1 MQNNYNE
8 MAVANVNLRS
18 LDIDELIDF
27 AIAKKKVSD
36 LAEAELV
43 VIKKE
48 MQERAASFQADR
60 HIKFTEWHGSDK
72 SIASITTAST
82 MEIKNFTKLKGLLGK
97 EFVGEKVKE
106 KRPVKYVV
114 EDNFK
119 RALIALKMGD
129 YESNVSIDDVI
140 NDAGWCEGNADK
152 RALLKKSLK
161 GDYKKDKKAV
171 LASLN
176 LISDEE
182 CDIDTELFL
191 IYQIKNFELIKAFFD
206 VSKLEEIRERLEGVV
221 EVSESIRIGLK
232 AV

>member
-8 MAVANVNLRS
+8 MAVANVNLRA

-27 AIAKKKVSD
+27 AIAKKKIAD

-48 MQERAASFQADR
+48 MQERATSFQADR
-60 HIKFTEWHGSDK
+60 HIKFTEWYGSDK

-82 MEIKNFTKLKGLLGK
+82 MEIENFTKLKSLLGK

-119 RALIALKMGD
+119 RALIALKTGD
-129 YESNVSIDDVI
+129 YESKTSIDDVI
-140 NDAGWCEGNADK
+140 DSAGWCEGNPDK
-152 RALLKKSLK
+152 KALLKKSLK
-161 GDYKKDKKAV
+161 GEYKKDKKSV
-171 LASLN
+171 LTSLN
-176 LISDEE
+176 LSDKE
-182 CDIDTELFL
+182 CDIDMELFL

-206 VSKLEEIRERLEGVV
+206 VTKLEEIRERLEGVV
-221 EVSESIRIGLK
+221 KVSESIRIGLK

>member
-8 MAVANVNLRS
+8 MAVANVNLRA

-27 AIAKKKVSD
+27 AIAKKKIAD

-48 MQERAASFQADR
+48 MQERATSFQADR
-60 HIKFTEWHGSDK
+60 HIKFTEWYGSDK

-82 MEIKNFTKLKGLLGK
+82 MEIENFTKLKSLLGK

-119 RALIALKMGD
+119 RALIALKTGD
-129 YESNVSIDDVI
+129 YESKTSIDDVI
-140 NDAGWCEGNADK
+140 DSAGWCEGNPDK
-152 RALLKKSLK
+152 KALLKKSLK
-161 GDYKKDKKAV
+161 GEYKKDKKSV
-171 LASLN
+171 LTSLN
-176 LISDEE
+176 LSDKE

-206 VSKLEEIRERLEGVV
+206 VTKLEEIRERLEGVV
-221 EVSESIRIGLK
+221 KVSESIRIGLK

>member
-8 MAVANVNLRS
+8 MAVANINLRT

-27 AIAKKKVSD
+27 AIAKKKIAD

-48 MQERAASFQADR
+48 MQERAASFQTDR
-60 HIKFTEWHGSDK
+60 HIKFTEWYGSDK

-119 RALIALKMGD
+119 RALIALKTGD
-129 YESNVSIDDVI
+129 YESKTSIDDVI
-140 NDAGWCEGNADK
+140 DTAGWCEGNPDK
-152 RALLKKSLK
+152 KALLKKSLK
-161 GDYKKDKKAV
+161 GEYKKDKKSV

-176 LISDEE
+176 LSDKE

-206 VSKLEEIRERLEGVV
+206 VSKLEEIRERLEGIV

>member
-1 MQNNYNE
+1 MQNNYSDR
-8 MAVANVNLRS
+8 AVANVNLRS
-18 LDIDELIDF
+18 LDIEELIDF
-27 AIAKKKVSD
+27 AIAKKKIAD
-36 LAEAELV
+36 LAGAELD

-48 MQERAASFQADR
+48 MQERAVSFQDDR

-82 MEIKNFTKLKGLLGK
+82 MEIKNFTKLKNLLGK

-119 RALIALKMGD
+119 RALIALKTGD
-129 YESNVSIDDVI
+129 YESNTSIDDVI
-140 NDAGWCEGNADK
+140 DSAGWCEGNPDK
-152 RALLKKSLK
+152 KALLKKSLK
-161 GDYKKDKKAV
+161 GEYKKDKKSV
-171 LASLN
+171 LTSLN
-176 LISDEE
+176 LSDKE

-206 VSKLEEIRERLEGVV
+206 VAKLEEIRERLEGVV

>member
-119 RALIALKMGD
+119 RALIALKTGD
-129 YESNVSIDDVI
+129 YESKTSIDDVI
-140 NDAGWCEGNADK
+140 DSAGWCEGNPDK
-152 RALLKKSLK
+152 KALLKKSLK
-161 GDYKKDKKAV
+161 GEYKKDKKSV
-171 LASLN
+171 LSSLN
-176 LISDEE
+176 LSDRE

-206 VSKLEEIRERLEGVV
+206 VSKLVEIRERLEGVV
-221 EVSESIRIGLK
+221 EGSESIRIGLK

>member
-1 MQNNYNE
+1 MQSNYSDR
-8 MAVANVNLRS
+8 AVANVNLRS
-18 LDIDELIDF
+18 LDIEELIDF
-27 AIAKKKVSD
+27 AIAKKKIAD
-36 LAEAELV
+36 LAGAELD

-48 MQERAASFQADR
+48 MQERAISFQDDR
-60 HIKFTEWHGSDK
+60 HVKFTEWHGSDK
-72 SIASITTAST
+72 SLASITTAST

-129 YESNVSIDDVI
+129 YESKTSIDDVI
-140 NDAGWCEGNADK
+140 DSAGWCEGNADK

-161 GDYKKDKKAV
+161 GDYKKDKKSV

-176 LISDEE
+176 LSDKE

-206 VSKLEEIRERLEGVV
+206 VTKLEEIRESLEGVV
-221 EVSESIRIGLK
+221 DVSESIRIGLK

>member
-1 MQNNYNE
+1 MQNNYSDR
-8 MAVANVNLRS
+8 AVANVNLRS
-18 LDIDELIDF
+18 LDIEELIDF
-27 AIAKKKVSD
+27 AIAKKKIAD
-36 LAEAELV
+36 LAGAELD

-48 MQERAASFQADR
+48 MQERAVSFQDDR

-82 MEIKNFTKLKGLLGK
+82 MEIKNFTKLKNLLGK

-114 EDNFK
+114 EDKFK
-119 RALIALKMGD
+119 RALIALKTGD
-129 YESNVSIDDVI
+129 YESNTSIDDVI
-140 NDAGWCEGNADK
+140 DSAGWCEGNPDK
-152 RALLKKSLK
+152 KALLKKSLK
-161 GDYKKDKKAV
+161 GEYKKDKKSV
-171 LASLN
+171 LTSLN
-176 LISDEE
+176 LSDKE

-206 VSKLEEIRERLEGVV
+206 VAKLEEIRERLEGVV

>member
-1 MQNNYNE
+1 MQNNYSDR
-8 MAVANVNLRS
+8 AVANVNLRS
-18 LDIDELIDF
+18 LDIEELIDF
-27 AIAKKKVSD
+27 AIAKKKIAD
-36 LAEAELV
+36 LAGAELD

-48 MQERAASFQADR
+48 MQERAISFQDDR

-72 SIASITTAST
+72 SLASITTANS
-82 MEIKNFTKLKGLLGK
+82 MEIKNFTKLKSLLGK
-97 EFVGEKVKE
+97 EFVGEKIKE

-119 RALIALKMGD
+119 KALIALKMGD
-129 YESNVSIDDVI
+129 YESKASIDDVI
-140 NDAGWCEGNADK
+140 DSAGWCEGNADK

-161 GDYKKDKKAV
+161 GDYK
-171 LASLN
+171 
-176 LISDEE
+176 

-206 VSKLEEIRERLEGVV
+206 VTKLEEIRERLEGVV
-221 EVSESIRIGLK
+221 DVSESIRIGLK

>member
-1 MQNNYNE
+1 MQNNYSDR
-8 MAVANVNLRS
+8 AVANVNLRS
-18 LDIDELIDF
+18 LDIEELIDF
-27 AIAKKKVSD
+27 AIAKKKIAD
-36 LAEAELV
+36 LAGAELD

-48 MQERAASFQADR
+48 MQERAISFQDDR

-72 SIASITTAST
+72 SLASITTANT
-82 MEIKNFTKLKGLLGK
+82 MEIKNFTKLKSLLGK
-97 EFVGEKVKE
+97 EFVGEKIKE

-119 RALIALKMGD
+119 KALIALKMGD
-129 YESNVSIDDVI
+129 YESKTSIDEVI
-140 NDAGWCEGNADK
+140 DSAGWCEGNDDK

-171 LASLN
+171 LTSLN
-176 LISDEE
+176 LSDEE

-206 VSKLEEIRERLEGVV
+206 VTRLEEIRESLEGVV
-221 EVSESIRIGLK
+221 DVSESIRIGLK

>member
-1 MQNNYNE
+1 MQNNYSDR
-8 MAVANVNLRS
+8 AVANVNLRS
-18 LDIDELIDF
+18 LDIEELIDF
-27 AIAKKKVSD
+27 AIAKKKIAD
-36 LAEAELV
+36 LAGAELD

-48 MQERAASFQADR
+48 MQEREVSFQDDR

-72 SIASITTAST
+72 SLASITTANT
-82 MEIKNFTKLKGLLGK
+82 MEIKNFTKLKSLLGK
-97 EFVGEKVKE
+97 EFVGEKIKE

-119 RALIALKMGD
+119 KALIALKMGD
-129 YESNVSIDDVI
+129 YESKTSIDEVI
-140 NDAGWCEGNADK
+140 DAAGWCEGNADK

-161 GDYKKDKKAV
+161 GDYKKDKKVV
-171 LASLN
+171 LTSLN
-176 LISDEE
+176 LSDEE

-206 VSKLEEIRERLEGVV
+206 VTKLEEIRESLEGVV
-221 EVSESIRIGLK
+221 DVSESIRIGLK

>member
-8 MAVANVNLRS
+8 MAVANVNLRA

-27 AIAKKKVSD
+27 AIAKKKIAD

-48 MQERAASFQADR
+48 MQERAASFQTDR

-119 RALIALKMGD
+119 RALIALKTGD
-129 YESNVSIDDVI
+129 YESKTSIDDVI
-140 NDAGWCEGNADK
+140 DSAGWCEGNPDK
-152 RALLKKSLK
+152 KALLKKSLK
-161 GDYKKDKKAV
+161 GEYKKDKKSV
-171 LASLN
+171 LTSLN
-176 LISDEE
+176 LSDKE

>member
-1 MQNNYNE
+1 MQNNYSDR
-8 MAVANVNLRS
+8 AVANVNLRS
-18 LDIDELIDF
+18 LDIEELIDF
-27 AIAKKKVSD
+27 AIAKKKIAD
-36 LAEAELV
+36 LAGAELD

-48 MQERAASFQADR
+48 MQERAVSFQDDR

-72 SIASITTAST
+72 SIASITTANS
-82 MEIKNFTKLKGLLGK
+82 MEIKNFTKLKSLLGK
-97 EFVGEKVKE
+97 EFVGEKIKE

-119 RALIALKMGD
+119 RALIALKTGD
-129 YESNVSIDDVI
+129 YESKTSIDDVI
-140 NDAGWCEGNADK
+140 DSAGWCEGNPDK
-152 RALLKKSLK
+152 KALLKKSLK

-171 LASLN
+171 LTSLN
-176 LISDEE
+176 LSDKE

>member
-1 MQNNYNE
+1 MQNNYGE
-8 MAVANVNLRS
+8 MAVANINLRT

-36 LAEAELV
+36 LAEAELA

-114 EDNFK
+114 EDSFK
-119 RALIALKMGD
+119 KALIALKMGD
-129 YESNVSIDDVI
+129 YESKTSIDDVI
-140 NDAGWCEGNADK
+140 ESAGWCEGNADK
-152 RALLKKSLK
+152 KALLKKSLK

-176 LISDEE
+176 LSDEE

-206 VSKLEEIRERLEGVV
+206 VTKLEEIRERLEGVV
-221 EVSESIRIGLK
+221 DVSESIRIGLK

>member
-1 MQNNYNE
+1 MQSNYSDR
-8 MAVANVNLRS
+8 AVANVNLRS
-18 LDIDELIDF
+18 LDIEELIDF
-27 AIAKKKVSD
+27 AIAKKKIAD
-36 LAEAELV
+36 LAGAELD

-48 MQERAASFQADR
+48 MQERAISFQDDR

-72 SIASITTAST
+72 SLASITTANT
-82 MEIKNFTKLKGLLGK
+82 MEIKNFTKLKSLLGK
-97 EFVGEKVKE
+97 EFVGEKIKE

-119 RALIALKMGD
+119 KALIALKMGD
-129 YESNVSIDDVI
+129 YESKTSIDEVI
-140 NDAGWCEGNADK
+140 DAAGWCEGNADK

-161 GDYKKDKKAV
+161 GDYKKDKKVV
-171 LASLN
+171 LTSLN
-176 LISDEE
+176 LSDEE

-206 VSKLEEIRERLEGVV
+206 VTQLEEIRERLEGVV

>member
-1 MQNNYNE
+1 MQSNYSDR
-8 MAVANVNLRS
+8 AVANVNLRS
-18 LDIDELIDF
+18 LDIEELIDF
-27 AIAKKKVSD
+27 AIAKKKIAD
-36 LAEAELV
+36 LAGAELD

-48 MQERAASFQADR
+48 MQERAVSFQDDR

-72 SIASITTAST
+72 SLASITTANT
-82 MEIKNFTKLKGLLGK
+82 MEIKNFTKLKSLLGK
-97 EFVGEKVKE
+97 EFVGEKIKE

-119 RALIALKMGD
+119 KALIALKMGD
-129 YESNVSIDDVI
+129 YESNTSIDDVI
-140 NDAGWCEGNADK
+140 DSAGWCEGNADK

-171 LASLN
+171 LTSLN
-176 LISDEE
+176 LSDEE

-206 VSKLEEIRERLEGVV
+206 VTKLEEIRERLEGVV
-221 EVSESIRIGLK
+221 DVSESIRIGLK

>member
-1 MQNNYNE
+1 MQNNYSDR
-8 MAVANVNLRS
+8 AVANVNLRS
-18 LDIDELIDF
+18 LDIEELIDF
-27 AIAKKKVSD
+27 AIAKKKIAD
-36 LAEAELV
+36 LAGAELD

-48 MQERAASFQADR
+48 MQERAISFQDDR

-72 SIASITTAST
+72 SIASITTANT
-82 MEIKNFTKLKGLLGK
+82 MEIKNFTKLKSLLGK
-97 EFVGEKVKE
+97 EFVGEKIKE
-106 KRPVKYVV
+106 KRPVKYIV

-119 RALIALKMGD
+119 KALIALKMGD
-129 YESNVSIDDVI
+129 YESKTSIDEVI
-140 NDAGWCEGNADK
+140 DSAGWCENNADK

-171 LASLN
+171 LTSLN
-176 LISDEE
+176 LSDEE

-206 VSKLEEIRERLEGVV
+206 VTKLEEIRESLEGVV
-221 EVSESIRIGLK
+221 DVSESIRIGLK

>member
-8 MAVANVNLRS
+8 MAVANINLRT

-27 AIAKKKVSD
+27 AIAKKKIAD

-48 MQERAASFQADR
+48 MQERAISFQTDR

-119 RALIALKMGD
+119 RALIALKTGD
-129 YESNVSIDDVI
+129 YESKTSIDDVI
-140 NDAGWCEGNADK
+140 DSAGWCEGNPDK
-152 RALLKKSLK
+152 KALLKKSLK
-161 GDYKKDKKAV
+161 GEYKKDKKSV

-176 LISDEE
+176 LSDKE

>member
-1 MQNNYNE
+1 MQNNYSDR
-8 MAVANVNLRS
+8 AVANVNLRS
-18 LDIDELIDF
+18 LDIEELIDF
-27 AIAKKKVSD
+27 AIAKKKIAD
-36 LAEAELV
+36 LAGAELD

-48 MQERAASFQADR
+48 MQERAVSFQDDR

-72 SIASITTAST
+72 SIASITTANT
-82 MEIKNFTKLKGLLGK
+82 MEIKNFTKLKSLLGK
-97 EFVGEKVKE
+97 EFVGEKIKE

-119 RALIALKMGD
+119 RALIALKTGD
-129 YESNVSIDDVI
+129 YESKTSIDDVI
-140 NDAGWCEGNADK
+140 DSAGWCEGNADK
-152 RALLKKSLK
+152 KALLKKSLK

-171 LASLN
+171 LTSLN
-176 LISDEE
+176 LSDEE

-206 VSKLEEIRERLEGVV
+206 VTKLEEIRERLEGVV
-221 EVSESIRIGLK
+221 DVSESIRIGLK

>member
-8 MAVANVNLRS
+8 MAVANVNLRA
-18 LDIDELIDF
+18 LDIEELIDF
-27 AIAKKKVSD
+27 AIAKKKIAD

-48 MQERAASFQADR
+48 MQERAASFQTDR
-60 HIKFTEWHGSDK
+60 HIKFTEWYGSDK

-97 EFVGEKVKE
+97 KFVGEKVKE

-119 RALIALKMGD
+119 RALIALKTGD
-129 YESNVSIDDVI
+129 YESRTSIDAVI
-140 NDAGWCEGNADK
+140 DSAGWCEGNPDK
-152 RALLKKSLK
+152 KALLKKSLK
-161 GDYKKDKKAV
+161 GEYKKDKKSV
-171 LASLN
+171 LTSLN
-176 LISDEE
+176 LSDKE

-206 VSKLEEIRERLEGVV
+206 VAKLEEIRERLEGVV

>member
-1 MQNNYNE
+1 MQNNYSDR
-8 MAVANVNLRS
+8 AVANVNLRS
-18 LDIDELIDF
+18 LDIEELIDF
-27 AIAKKKVSD
+27 AIAKKKIVD
-36 LAEAELV
+36 LAGAELD

-48 MQERAASFQADR
+48 MQERAISFQDDR

-72 SIASITTAST
+72 SLASITTAST

-97 EFVGEKVKE
+97 EFIGEKVKE

-119 RALIALKMGD
+119 KALIALKMGD
-129 YESNVSIDDVI
+129 YESKASIDDVI
-140 NDAGWCEGNADK
+140 DSAGWCEGNADK
-152 RALLKKSLK
+152 KALLKKSLK

-171 LASLN
+171 LTSLN
-176 LISDEE
+176 LSDEE

-206 VSKLEEIRERLEGVV
+206 VTKLEEIRERLEGVV
-221 EVSESIRIGLK
+221 DVSESIRIGLK

>member
-119 RALIALKMGD
+119 RALIALKTGD
-129 YESNVSIDDVI
+129 YESKTSIDDVI
-140 NDAGWCEGNADK
+140 DSAGWCEGNPDK
-152 RALLKKSLK
+152 KALLKKSLK
-161 GDYKKDKKAV
+161 GEYKKDKKSV
-171 LASLN
+171 LSSLN
-176 LISDEE
+176 LSDKE

-221 EVSESIRIGLK
+221 EVSESIIIGLK

>member
-1 MQNNYNE
+1 MKNNYSDK
-8 MAVANVNLRS
+8 AVANVNLRS
-18 LDIDELIDF
+18 LDIEELIDF
-27 AIAKKKVSD
+27 AIAKKKIAD
-36 LAEAELV
+36 LAGAELD

-48 MQERAASFQADR
+48 MQERAISFQDDR

-72 SIASITTAST
+72 SLASITTANT
-82 MEIKNFTKLKGLLGK
+82 MEIKNFTKLKSLLGK
-97 EFVGEKVKE
+97 EFVGEKIKE

-119 RALIALKMGD
+119 KALIALKMGD
-129 YESNVSIDDVI
+129 YESKTSIDEVI
-140 NDAGWCEGNADK
+140 DSAGWCENNADK

-171 LASLN
+171 LTSLN
-176 LISDEE
+176 LSDEE

-206 VSKLEEIRERLEGVV
+206 VTKLEEIRESLEGVV
-221 EVSESIRIGLK
+221 DVSESVRIGLK

>member
-1 MQNNYNE
+1 MQNNYSDR
-8 MAVANVNLRS
+8 AVANVNLRS
-18 LDIDELIDF
+18 MDIEELIDF
-27 AIAKKKVSD
+27 AIAKKKIAD
-36 LAEAELV
+36 LAGAELD

-48 MQERAASFQADR
+48 MQERAISFQDDR

-119 RALIALKMGD
+119 RALIALKTGD
-129 YESNVSIDDVI
+129 YESEADIDDVI
-140 NDAGWCEGNADK
+140 DSAGWCEGNPDK
-152 RALLKKSLK
+152 KALLKKSLK
-161 GDYKKDKKAV
+161 GEYKKDKKSV

-176 LISDEE
+176 LSDKE

>member
-1 MQNNYNE
+1 MQNNYSDR
-8 MAVANVNLRS
+8 AVANVNLRS
-18 LDIDELIDF
+18 LDIEELIDF
-27 AIAKKKVSD
+27 AIAKKKIAD
-36 LAEAELV
+36 LAGAELD

-48 MQERAASFQADR
+48 MQERAVSFQDNR

-82 MEIKNFTKLKGLLGK
+82 MEINNFTKLKNLLGK

-119 RALIALKMGD
+119 RALIALKTGD
-129 YESNVSIDDVI
+129 YESKTSIDDVI
-140 NDAGWCEGNADK
+140 DTAGWCEGNPDK
-152 RALLKKSLK
+152 KALLKKSLK
-161 GDYKKDKKAV
+161 GEYKKDKKSV
-171 LASLN
+171 LTSLN
-176 LISDEE
+176 LSDKE